1 MTPRSVFFRGFSGNG
16 MDFLSFLMAFLRIFF
31 FVALQESILSMERD
45 AFFCYTGTSL
55 FGGDTEEH
63 AVSDLSE

>member
-1 MTPRSVFFRGFSGNG
+1 